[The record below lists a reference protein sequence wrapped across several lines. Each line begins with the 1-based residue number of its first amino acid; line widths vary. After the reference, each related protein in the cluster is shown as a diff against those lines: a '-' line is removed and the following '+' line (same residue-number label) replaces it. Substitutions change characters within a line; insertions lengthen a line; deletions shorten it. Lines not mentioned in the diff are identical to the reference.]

1 MINVNYLAVLV
12 ATIASFVVGM
22 LWYGPLFG
30 KTWQKLSGF
39 KKKGHLSAQVSMSIG
54 FVLGLVNAY
63 VLAMFAS
70 LFHIVNVPGA
80 LTLAFW
86 IWLGFNMPLT
96 AGAWIWE
103 GKPFKLFALNTVHSL
118 VSLAIMACIVALWI

>member
-1 MINVNYLAVLV
+1 MIPVNYLAVIA
-12 ATIASFVVGM
+12 ATVASFVVGM

-39 KKKGHLSAQVSMSIG
+39 KKKGHLSPAKSMSIG

-63 VLAMFAS
+63 VLALFAS
-70 LFHIVNVPGA
+70 LLQITTLPGA
-80 LTLAFW
+80 LALAFW
-86 IWLGFNMPLT
+86 LWLGFGMPMA

-103 GKPFKLFALNTVHSL
+103 GKPFKLFFINAMHNII
-118 VSLAIMACIVALWI
+118 SLAIMACIVSLWI